1 MGISPKK
8 SAHLD
13 GCALALAL
21 SLVATGG
28 AFAAPGASTLL
39 QQGDHA
45 GAAAAYAARA
55 DAGEAVA
62 QNNLGVLYQRGQGV
76 PQNLALARQWFDLA
90 AAQGLPGAMYN
101 IGMLYLRGYGVPVD
115 PALAAGWLEK
125 AAALEEPE
133 AQFYIGMLHYRG
145 EGVPQDLTI
154 AAHWFEQAAAR
165 DVEQAKYNL
174 ALMLARGAGLP
185 LDEPRA
191 LALLEPFAATRE
203 DAALLMG
210 EIHLRH
216 AEDPARAA
224 QALAVF
230 KGLAESGVA
239 NAQAALGMMYL
250 LGTGTTADAQEGRFW
265 TEQAA
270 RQGSPRAQLTLG
282 NYYAQGIGATR
293 DLIEAHAWYS
303 LSAESGDASARQF
316 AGAVATELDTD
327 GRLKAATRLGELRAI
342 VPTTATP

>member
-1 MGISPKK
+1 MGIFPKK
-8 SAHLD
+8 SAQLA
-13 GCALALAL
+13 GCVLALAL
-21 SLVATGG
+21 NLGTSGPAC
-28 AFAAPGASTLL
+28 AAPSASALL

-76 PQNLALARQWFDLA
+76 PPDPALARQWFERA

-125 AAALEEPE
+125 AALLEEVE
-133 AQFYIGMLHYRG
+133 AQFYLGMLHYRG
-145 EGVPQDLTI
+145 EGVAKDLAI
-154 AAHWFEQAAAR
+154 AAHWFERAAAGG
-165 DVEQAKYNL
+165 VTQAQYNL
-174 ALMLARGAGLP
+174 ALMLARGEGLP

-203 DAALLMG
+203 DAALLIG

-224 QALAVF
+224 QALTVF

-239 NAQAALGMMYL
+239 DAQAALGMMYL
-250 LGTGTTADAQEGRFW
+250 MGTGAAADPQEGRFW

-282 NYYAQGIGATR
+282 NFYAQGIGTPR
-293 DLIEAHAWYS
+293 DLVEAHAWYS
-303 LSAESGDASARQF
+303 LSAESGDTSASQF
-316 AGAVATELDTD
+316 AEAVAMELDTASL
-327 GRLKAATRLGELRAI
+327 LKAATRLGELRAI
-342 VPTTATP
+342 VPPAAAP